1 MEDQFDDDDAIEVG
15 AWGSQEASSE
25 ESEAPLTDSDA
36 DTDEI
41 TAPPKLVRDKVIE
54 APLWPASRLRERG
67 LSVPSGDTPSDLIPS
82 DPDDGGYGESS
93 EDLQND
99 GDEDEGEEEEA
110 QGDDDQGEEWE
121 EEGGQEEESS
131 EG

>member
-67 LSVPSGDTPSDLIPS
+67 LSVPSGDTPSDLIAS
-82 DPDDGGYGESS
+82 DPDDGAYGESS

-99 GDEDEGEEEEA
+99 ADEDEGEEEEA
-110 QGDDDQGEEWE
+110 
-121 EEGGQEEESS
+121 
-131 EG
+131 